1 MRERGALAL
10 GSTLAAAVVGTLCL
24 CIFFQWT
31 GDLRHVRSFAEA
43 SLVLALLP
51 SMMSACVSSLWVSR
65 SPTFGR
71 RGPLAN
77 AVRISMLAF
86 PILFVVLWATI
97 WTWLQFERHLPPYER
112 PATLFAMAATA
123 GGYTLIAFA
132 AGIAP
137 AICIE
142 YFVIR
147 FVRKR
152 WSPALAPGVSP

>member
-10 GSTLAAAVVGTLCL
+10 GSTLAAAVVGTLGL
-24 CIFFQWT
+24 SMFFQWT
-31 GDLRHVRSFAEA
+31 GDIRHFRPFAGEL
-43 SLVLALLP
+43 LVLALLP
-51 SMMSACVSSLWVSR
+51 TMMSACVSSVWVSR
-65 SPTFGR
+65 SPTFGQ
-71 RGPLAN
+71 RGALAN
-77 AVRISMLAF
+77 AVRISLLAF
-86 PILFVVLWATI
+86 PVLFVVLWATI

-112 PATLFAMAATA
+112 PATLSAMAATA
-123 GGYTLIAFA
+123 GSYTLLAFA
-132 AGIAP
+132 VGIVP

>member
-10 GSTLAAAVVGTLCL
+10 GSTLAAAVVGTLGL
-24 CIFFQWT
+24 CMFFQWT
-31 GDLRHVRSFAEA
+31 GDIRHVWSFAGA

-51 SMMSACVSSLWVSR
+51 TMVSACASSLWESR
-65 SPTFGR
+65 SAAFGR

-77 AVRISMLAF
+77 AVRISLTAF

-112 PATLFAMAATA
+112 PDTLPAMAGTA
-123 GGYTLIAFA
+123 GSYTLLAFA
-132 AGIAP
+132 VGIVP

-152 WSPALAPGVSP
+152 FSPALAPGVSP